1 MLASQGAALHGG
13 TPPVPC
19 GAGDVVLE
27 LGGNIGAAVVYT
39 GPELE
44 GDEVEIHPTG
54 APWLGTH
61 VAVRE
66 RRLQGGPRWAALF
79 MPLHEGAYQV
89 RLKGDPSS
97 PPVDMRVEGGHVAQV
112 EWPNR

>member
-1 MLASQGAALHGG
+1 VPAGKATAVHGE
-13 TPPVPC
+13 TPAVPC
-19 GAGDVVLE
+19 GAGDVVIE
-27 LGGNIGAAVVYT
+27 LGGAVGAAVVYT

-44 GDEVEIHPTG
+44 GDEVEIRPTG

-66 RRLQGGPRWAALF
+66 RRLEGGPRWAALF

-89 RLKGDPSS
+89 RLKGNPSS
-97 PPVDMRVEGGHVAQV
+97 PTVSMRVEGGHVAQV
-112 EWPNR
+112 EWPSR